1 MLGLCLVSSLLVDDV
16 LEFIGDDVLEFIGDD
31 VLEFIGDDVLEF
43 IGDDSSLRAAAG
55 WLSAASLS
63 PLSSRTRRH
72 SGVAAATDVR
82 MPGGKRPCTSPQP
95 AHVLGEPA

>member
-63 PLSSRTRRH
+63 PLSSRTHATAASLQRLTH
-72 SGVAAATDVR
+72 SLSTLGVDKDKVAL
-82 MPGGKRPCTSPQP
+82 SP
-95 AHVLGEPA
+95 L

>member
-55 WLSAASLS
+55 LAVGSKPIALEQQNST
-63 PLSSRTRRH
+63 PQRRRC
-72 SGVAAATDVR
+72 SD
-82 MPGGKRPCTSPQP
+82 
-95 AHVLGEPA
+95 